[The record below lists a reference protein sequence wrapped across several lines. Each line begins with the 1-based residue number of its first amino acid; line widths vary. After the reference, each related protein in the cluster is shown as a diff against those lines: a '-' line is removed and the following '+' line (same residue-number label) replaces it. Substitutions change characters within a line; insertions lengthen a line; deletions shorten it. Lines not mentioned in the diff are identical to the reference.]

1 MKVLIVDG
9 NEKSASD
16 RYTELGMLTQYEVY
30 KKVLENITD
39 IELEII
45 VIHPAN
51 FNDFLPKGINLDD
64 FDGIVWTGS
73 VLNIYD
79 YSPSI
84 ERQIDLAKNLFTKE
98 YKKILCPNIL
108 WKNLHYV
115 LVALEYYKLV
125 RHHYSHLRMCKILIH
140 LPSFS

>member
-30 KKVLENITD
+30 KKVLENISD
-39 IELEII
+39 IKLDIV

-79 YSPSI
+79 CGPSI
-84 ERQIDLAKNLFTKE
+84 ERQIDLAKNLFTE
-98 YKKILCPNIL
+98 MNINSTNCSTFLLVSFIRFKIGNKTPGNIFL
-108 WKNLHYV
+108 
-115 LVALEYYKLV
+115 
-125 RHHYSHLRMCKILIH
+125 
-140 LPSFS
+140 

>member
-16 RYTELGMLTQYEVY
+16 RYIELGMLTQYEVY
-30 KKVLENITD
+30 KKVLENISD

-51 FNDFLPKGINLDD
+51 FSDFLPKGINLDD

-79 YSPSI
+79 YGPSI
-84 ERQIDLAKNLFTKE
+84 ER
-98 YKKILCPNIL
+98 
-108 WKNLHYV
+108 
-115 LVALEYYKLV
+115 
-125 RHHYSHLRMCKILIH
+125 
-140 LPSFS
+140 